1 MPVFFVFFF
10 LSGFCSLVYQ
20 VVWLRVAMAD
30 FGVTTPLISIALSVF
45 MAGLALGSWG
55 GGRLVRRLEDRP
67 AAFFV
72 RLYGT
77 AELIIGISGL
87 VVIGLLRWGRALLV
101 GQWGSSG
108 YYVVSACWIALVL
121 LPFCTAM
128 GATFP
133 LAMAGIRGAF
143 RGESPRSFSYLYVAN
158 VLGAMAGTLMSAF
171 LFIELMGFRRTVLVA
186 AGLNAV
192 VAAGAF
198 AAAARLGKTRAPASQ
213 PAAKATT
220 SADAAILP
228 LLFTTGL
235 SSLAME
241 VVWTRQIVPFLG
253 PVVYSFASM
262 LAVYLAATAAG
273 SRIYRG
279 WVQRVPINSAS
290 VAVLAG
296 CCALLPLAAADP
308 RFHTDG
314 LLWGVLR
321 MALGVGGFCGVLGF
335 LTPMLVDRWSA
346 GDPDRAGKAYAVNA
360 LGCIIGP
367 LLSGF
372 VLLPWVGERWTLAL
386 LAIPFFLFGIRGNR
400 RMMAA
405 ALLASLAL
413 VTLTRGFEHLYAGAI
428 VRRDHTATVIA
439 AGEGMQKQLL
449 VNGFGM
455 TNLTPITKM
464 MVHLPLASL
473 DRPPRKVLVVCF
485 GMGTSYRSALSWGA
499 NVTTVDL
506 VPSVPGLF
514 GFFHA
519 DGSRLLNSP
528 RGTIMIDDGRRF
540 LERTQE
546 LFDAIVIDPPPPVEA
561 AGSSL
566 LYSVEFYQVAARRLR
581 PGGMLQQ
588 WIPKAERSVVSAAA
602 QALGRAFA
610 EVRVFPSVEGW
621 GQHLL
626 TSNGPMNWYTAAEL
640 AARVPPAAA
649 RDMLEWGPATTVESQ
664 FQKMLG
670 GEMAPRKLIDAD
682 PSAPALTDDRPVNE
696 YYFLRHLAHG
706 VEYFVP

>member
-1 MPVFFVFFF
+1 MNVFFVFFF

-30 FGVTTPLISIALSVF
+30 FGVTTPLISIVLSVF

-55 GGRLVRRLEDRP
+55 GGRLVRRLGDRP
-67 AAFFV
+67 AAYFV

-101 GQWGSSG
+101 GQWGSSS

-171 LFIELMGFRRTVLVA
+171 LFIELMGFSHTVLVA

-198 AAAARLGKTRAPASQ
+198 VAAARMGESSAAASE
-213 PAAKATT
+213 PAAKGTAST
-220 SADAAILP
+220 DAAILP
-228 LLFTTGL
+228 LLFTSGL

-241 VVWTRQIVPFLG
+241 VVWTRQFVPFLG

-262 LAVYLAATAAG
+262 LAIYLAATAAG
-273 SRIYRG
+273 SRIYRR
-279 WVQRVPINSAS
+279 WVRRAPISRANL
-290 VAVLAG
+290 AVLAG
-296 CCALLPLAAADP
+296 CCALLPLAIADP
-308 RFHTDG
+308 RIHAGG
-314 LLWGVLR
+314 LRMGVLR

-346 GDPDRAGKAYAVNA
+346 GDPDRAGRAYAVNA
-360 LGCIIGP
+360 VGCIIGP

-372 VLLPWVGERWTLAL
+372 VLLPWVGERWTLVL
-386 LAIPFFLFGIRGNR
+386 LAIPFFLFGIRSNR

-405 ALLASLAL
+405 ALLASVAL
-413 VTLTRGFEHLYAGAI
+413 VTLTRDFERRYPGAI

-439 AGEGMQKQLL
+439 AGEGMRKELL
-449 VNGFGM
+449 VNGIGM

-464 MVHLPLASL
+464 MAHLPLASL

-485 GMGTSYRSALSWGA
+485 GMGTSYRSALSWGVD
-499 NVTTVDL
+499 VTAVDL
-506 VPSVPGLF
+506 IPSVPGFF

-519 DGSRLLNSP
+519 DGDRLLNSP
-528 RGTIMIDDGRRF
+528 RGAIVIDDGRRF

-546 LFDAIVIDPPPPVEA
+546 LFDVIVIDPPPPVEA
-561 AGSSL
+561 AASSL
-566 LYSVEFYQVAARRLR
+566 LYSVEFYRVAARRLR

-588 WIPKAERSVVSAAA
+588 WIPRAERSSVSAVA
-602 QALGRAFA
+602 QALGSVFA
-610 EVRVFPSVEGW
+610 EVRVLSSVEGW
-621 GQHLL
+621 GEHFL
-626 TSNGPMNWYTAAEL
+626 TGNGPMNRYTAAQL
-640 AARVPPAAA
+640 AARVPTAAA
-649 RDMLEWGPATTVESQ
+649 RDMLEWGPASTVESQ
-664 FQKMLG
+664 FQLMLG
-670 GEMAPRKLIDAD
+670 GEMPLRKLIDGD

-696 YYFLRHLAHG
+696 YYFLRRLAHG
-706 VEYFVP
+706 KQTFAP